1 MRRDHGRGCRHIQMQ
16 SQVGLHLKAYDSVP
30 CRLAAC
36 CLTHLSPALPPP
48 SQLLVRDRSGNAR
61 SVTLTG
67 WTALAGIAAFIVLI
81 MWGVAYAWR
90 RYRGGPA
97 SDGYTLVVK
106 KPLRS

>member
-1 MRRDHGRGCRHIQMQ
+1 MVAFIFTLSLC
-16 SQVGLHLKAYDSVP
+16 LKSP
-30 CRLAAC
+30 
-36 CLTHLSPALPPP
+36 LTFSTRPPLPP
-48 SQLLVRDRSGNAR
+48 SSSCQLLVRDRSGNAR

-67 WTALAGIAAFIVLI
+67 WTALAGIAAFIVII

-97 SDGYTLVVK
+97 GDGYTLVVK